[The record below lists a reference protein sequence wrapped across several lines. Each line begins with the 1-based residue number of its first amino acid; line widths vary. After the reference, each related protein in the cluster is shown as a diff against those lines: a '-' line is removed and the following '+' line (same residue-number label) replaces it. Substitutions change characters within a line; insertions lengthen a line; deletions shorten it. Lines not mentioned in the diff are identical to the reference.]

1 MERLRSK
8 LVELQGRVDK
18 AIMEKHSLGKT
29 CQQLAEKLKSANNL
43 LER

>member
-1 MERLRSK
+1 MERLRSE
-8 LVELQGRVDK
+8 LVKLQGRVDK
-18 AIMEKHSLGKT
+18 TIMEKHSLGKT

>member
-18 AIMEKHSLGKT
+18 AIMEKHALGKT